1 MDGGKANK
9 DHCQSSVFSFFSL
22 FLFFFSSFSHSVFFL
37 HHPSF
42 SQPFIQSFR
51 GVVRQA
57 KWSCAVKIDVPYSSI
72 DFAIVVL
79 CVHINNDTQL
89 SLYLVVSGRF

>member
-9 DHCQSSVFSFFSL
+9 DHCQSSIFHLSFFSV
-22 FLFFFSSFSHSVFFL
+22 FLSPSSSPV
-37 HHPSF
+37 

-51 GVVRQA
+51 GVARQA
-57 KWSCAVKIDVPYSSI
+57 KRSCAVKIDVPYSSI

-89 SLYLVVSGRF
+89 SLYLVVSGWF